1 MELEA
6 VKAMLQDTIPDA
18 HISVEGEGC
27 NFTVTVIS
35 AVFGGKMQVARQKM
49 VMAPFKA
56 LIASGDIHALG
67 IKAMTPEEV
76 DLVSL

>member
-6 VKAMLQDTIPDA
+6 VKELVLTSIPDA
-18 HISVEGEGC
+18 HVSVEGEGC

-35 AVFGGKMQVARQKM
+35 EVFAGKMQIARQKM

-56 LIASGDIHALG
+56 LIAAGDVHALG
-67 IKAMTPEEV
+67 IKAMTPGEAKP
-76 DLVSL
+76 